1 MVESG
6 LLETLAN
13 VILTEAARVNCEI
26 RARNVSIRGYFDGI
40 IRADRVELLAG
51 CYVRGALHVNSFLLD
66 EGATLEG
73 ELHMR
78 GENNL
83 DESLDLPA
91 DMGTPDELM
100 DSPSEQEP
108 EFS

>member
-78 GENNL
+78 GESKL

-91 DMGTPDELM
+91 DMGTPDDLM
-100 DSPSEQEP
+100 DTPSEQEP